1 MTIPKITM
9 EIDLKNPVAE
19 IREIIQAL
27 EQLADNL
34 ESIEKKYSTEGEEE

>member
-1 MTIPKITM
+1 MTIPKISL

-27 EQLADNL
+27 EKLADNL
-34 ESIEKKYSTEGEEE
+34 ESIEEKYKTEGEEE